1 MNLYVIFLSKS
12 GSLIHAQGRIIYLF
26 IYHLLLVLS
35 PGAFFFS
42 CACMHGRH
50 WEGGGGGVGGGPIE
64 QLHSDAMQQRTAS
77 EWKGEVGWVGGTDRR
92 ICFRNTR
99 LT

>member
-1 MNLYVIFLSKS
+1 MVVGWVAEQLDSEAMQPSVNLGWFL
-12 GSLIHAQGRIIYLF
+12 H
-26 IYHLLLVLS
+26 
-35 PGAFFFS
+35 GAFFFS